1 MITFV
6 DYKHAPHVNPGTKEL
21 NENFFLI
28 QNKMSDFFYN
38 IIEPEK
44 PEIMEDGRRYYVM
57 PKPSQTSWQ
66 VEGDL
71 IVSRDEESVEV
82 VWIRNA
88 PQHRITVSATMPNG
102 TGYNKI
108 ISR

>member
-1 MITFV
+1 M
-6 DYKHAPHVNPGTKEL
+6 DYKHAPQIDPDTKEL

-28 QNKMSDFFYN
+28 QNMMSDFFYN
-38 IIEPEK
+38 IVEPEK
-44 PEIMEDGRRYYVM
+44 PEIIEEGRHYHVM
-57 PKPSQTSWQ
+57 PKPSQISWQ
-66 VEGDL
+66 VEGGL

-102 TGYNKI
+102 TGFNKT